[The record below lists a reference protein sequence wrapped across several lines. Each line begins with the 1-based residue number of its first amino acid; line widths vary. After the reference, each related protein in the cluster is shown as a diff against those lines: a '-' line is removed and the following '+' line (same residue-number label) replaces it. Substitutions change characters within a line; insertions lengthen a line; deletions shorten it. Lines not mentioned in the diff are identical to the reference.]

1 MTTKYRALG
10 LAIVIIA
17 AFIFGR
23 GTYYWYLS
31 WFLGSNDLLFT
42 TINSGMLANLLNGIY
57 FSLSAF
63 FIFVVLKAFKQ
74 IRISVFLSCF
84 LQFLT
89 NITLYTI
96 FIAIH
101 RSYSKL
107 HTLSVGSADIV
118 HSHFLVE
125 LLASTFL
132 TIVIMSVLHATF
144 LSSKHKN
151 GIHKGV

>member
-10 LAIVIIA
+10 LATLIIA

-23 GTYYWYLS
+23 GTYFLYLS
-31 WFLGSNDLLFT
+31 WFLGANNLLFT
-42 TINSGMLANLLNGIY
+42 SISSGMLANLLNGIY

-63 FIFVVLKAFKQ
+63 FIFVILKAFKQ
-74 IRISVFLSCF
+74 IRIRLFVSCL

-89 NITLYTI
+89 NIALYTI

-132 TIVIMSVLHATF
+132 TIVIMSVLNATF

>member
-17 AFIFGR
+17 AFFFGR

-31 WFLGSNDLLFT
+31 WFLGSNVLLFT

-63 FIFVVLKAFKQ
+63 FIFMVLKAFKQ
-74 IRISVFLSCF
+74 IRISIFLSCS

-107 HTLSVGSADIV
+107 YTLSVGSADIV

>member
-10 LAIVIIA
+10 LATLIIA

-23 GTYYWYLS
+23 GTYFWYLT
-31 WFLGSNDLLFT
+31 WFLGANNLLFT
-42 TINSGMLANLLNGIY
+42 SISSGMLANLLNGIY

-63 FIFVVLKAFKQ
+63 FIFVILKAFKQ
-74 IRISVFLSCF
+74 IRIRLFVSCL

-89 NITLYTI
+89 NIALYTI

-132 TIVIMSVLHATF
+132 TIVIMSVLNATF